1 MVLKDMSISVFHLF
15 IKESTQNLDSLLV
28 FLRFLLLNFDFA
40 FWVCIFYVYEEIW
53 FSLLYP
59 NSKISI
65 LIHILFFI
73 FW

>member
-53 FSLLYP
+53 FSYYTQTPKLVFSY
-59 NSKISI
+59 IYI
-65 LIHILFFI
+65 
-73 FW
+73 